1 MDAKGDINYLTVSN
15 CSNVKLNL
23 SLQCIVES
31 FLFLRALSKVEQL
44 LVEVHFVVSVEPV
57 EDIQQEGAAQLLFV
71 TVHQ

>member
-1 MDAKGDINYLTVSN
+1 MHHLLTV
-15 CSNVKLNL
+15 
-23 SLQCIVES
+23 ES
-31 FLFLRALSKVEQL
+31 IGAGGGGAPSSSAAVVIALVCVQEEL